1 MKLFYKMISLCQQ
14 SSPHMARHIGKTVL
28 LLLVWCISS
37 MPSFAQNRTIT
48 GTVTDKAQGLPFPG
62 VSVKLKDATTT
73 VVTDEK
79 GNYTISVPSGPAT
92 LSFMYIGYTTQELI
106 VGATVATRN
115 VVLDES
121 NTDLTEVVVI
131 GYGTQKRSDI
141 TSAVVTLD
149 SKEILKSPTSNVT
162 NSLIGKVT
170 GLTAVQTGGQ
180 PGRDAANINIRG
192 ISTYNGSGAI
202 IIVDGVERPEFG
214 NIDPN
219 EIENISILKDAAS
232 TAVYGIRGANG
243 VIVVTTK
250 GGKEGKPRISY
261 SGNYSVQS
269 FTGLPKTLNS
279 YDNAFLINESN
290 RNDGLTET
298 WAADE
303 LQKFKDGSD
312 PLGYPDVNWLDYL
325 TKDSYGQ
332 TQHNINISGGT
343 KVIKYYVSG
352 GYLYQ
357 DGIFKKFYSPFGIN
371 TTPNFNR
378 YNFRSN
384 LEINLSKDL
393 MVGVRLGGRLEKIYT
408 PSGLRSD
415 GFPYN
420 NFEGMISRALQTPN
434 FAFPVTLPDGRI
446 AQNSSVGTNIW
457 NPLAVI
463 SRYGTRN
470 DDNNT
475 IESTF
480 NLNYKMDWLTKGLSF
495 KTTFAYDSYFTSN
508 TERNANWAA
517 YKYDRRTG
525 VISLEADKPRD
536 EPLSTLN
543 SFSGGN
549 IVTEL
554 QSGFNYQRS
563 FGKHNLTGLALF
575 TRRLVSV
582 EGSTARTAPPR
593 AQQGIVNRFGY
604 NYDERYFAE
613 FTSAYNGSENFAP
626 GLRYGFFPAVSAG
639 WNMHKE
645 GFLKDSKTINYLKIR
660 GSYGKVGNDQLDS
673 RFLYLTDYG
682 VTTGG
687 IQFGLPTSLVN
698 YSTVGI
704 LNNLPGNPLVTWE
717 TGIKRNIGFESRLFN
732 NAIKFNVDIFDE
744 KRSDILTQR
753 GSGFTSFGLTYP
765 RLNIGEVYNKGYEVE
780 LDYQATVGQ
789 VNFGINGQVSFSRNE
804 ILNRDEP
811 LYAPEYQK
819 QQGKRVGQFFGFKTA
834 GFYNSAADIAAW
846 PVNQLGA
853 VVPGDLKFVD
863 VNGDGVINNDD
874 RTAIGYSRN
883 PEYIYSFSPRV
894 AWKGFALSVLFQG
907 VANVS
912 SDLILGENNN
922 GSQMYE
928 FMLDRWTPE
937 TAATAT
943 WPTLHSRGVTSPN
956 YSLNDFTLQNAAY
969 LKIRNAE
976 FSWTLPDRWVKAM
989 KLGSLRLFMN
999 GQNLYTWTKF
1009 KMYYDPENI
1018 NTSVTNFSK
1027 QSLYPSSKVYNFG
1040 LNLTL

>member
-1 MKLFYKMISLCQQ
+1 MKLFYKLMSLCQQ
-14 SSPHMARHIGKTVL
+14 SSPPLARHISKAVL
-28 LLLVWCISS
+28 LLIVWGISS
-37 MPSFAQNRTIT
+37 LPSYAQNRTIT
-48 GTVTDKAQGLPFPG
+48 GTVTDRVQGLPVPG
-62 VSVKLKDATTT
+62 VSVKLKDTKTIA
-73 VVTDEK
+73 VTDANGK
-79 GNYTISVPSGPAT
+79 YTINVPAGPVT
-92 LSFMYIGYTTQELI
+92 LIYIYIGYATQELK
-106 VGATVATRN
+106 VEASVATQN
-115 VVLDES
+115 VALSEDDTKL
-121 NTDLTEVVVI
+121 NEVVVI
-131 GYGTQKRSDI
+131 GYGTQKRTDI
-141 TSAVVTLD
+141 TSAIVTID

-162 NSLIGKVT
+162 NSLVGRVT
-170 GLTAVQTGGQ
+170 GLTAVQQGGQ

-192 ISTYNGSGAI
+192 ISTYNNASAI
-202 IIVDGVERPEFG
+202 VVVDGIERPEFG

-219 EIENISILKDAAS
+219 EIESISVLKDAAS

-250 GGKEGKPRISY
+250 GGKEGRPRISY
-261 SGNYSVQS
+261 SGNYSRQS

-279 YDNAFLINESN
+279 YDNARLINEAN

-298 WAADE
+298 WGADE

-312 PLGYPDVNWLDYL
+312 PLGYPDVNWIDYL

-332 TQHNINISGGT
+332 TQHNINVSGGT
-343 KVIKYYVSG
+343 KVIRYYVSA
-352 GYLYQ
+352 GYLNQ
-357 DGIFKKFYSPFGIN
+357 DGIFKQFYSPFGIN

-393 MVGVRLGGRLEKIYT
+393 TVGVRLGGRLEKIYT
-408 PSGLRSD
+408 PSGLRSS
-415 GFPYN
+415 FPYN
-420 NFEGMISRALQTPN
+420 NFEGLISRALQTPN

-463 SRYGTRN
+463 SRFGTRN

-480 NLNYKMDWLTKGLSF
+480 NLNYKLDAITKGLSF

-517 YKYDRRTG
+517 YKYDRKTG
-525 VISLEADKPRD
+525 VVTLESDKPRD
-536 EPLSTLN
+536 EPLSTLIAT
-543 SFSGGN
+543 SGGTIN
-549 IVTEL
+549 TNL

-563 FGKHNLTGLALF
+563 FGKHNLSGLVLF
-575 TRRLVSV
+575 TRQLIKL
-582 EGSTARTAPPR
+582 EGSTAFTSPPK
-593 AQQGIVNRFGY
+593 ASQGVVNRIGY
-604 NYDERYFAE
+604 NYDEKYYAE
-613 FTSAYNGSENFAP
+613 FNASYNGSENFAP
-626 GLRYGFFPAVSAG
+626 GYRYGFFPAVSAG
-639 WNMHKE
+639 WNVHRE
-645 GFLKDSKTINYLKIR
+645 EFLKGNKTLTYLKIR
-660 GSYGKVGNDQLDS
+660 GSYGKSGNDQLDS
-673 RFLYLTDYG
+673 RFLYLTEYA

-698 YSTVGI
+698 YSTVAL
-704 LNNLPGNPLVTWE
+704 LNNLPGNPLITWE
-717 TGIKRNIGFESRLFN
+717 TGTKRNIGFESRWFKDAL
-732 NAIKFNVDIFDE
+732 KFNVDVFDE
-744 KRSDILTQR
+744 TRKDILTTRQ
-753 GSGFTSFGLTYP
+753 SGLLTYGLDYP
-765 RLNIGEVYNKGYEVE
+765 RLNIGEVYNKGYEAE
-780 LDYQATVGQ
+780 LDYQGQ
-789 VNFGINGQVSFSRNE
+789 AGEVSFGMNAQISFSRNK
-804 ILNRDEP
+804 IINKDEP
-811 LYAPEYQK
+811 INGPDQQK
-819 QQGKRVGQFFGFKTA
+819 QQGKRVGQFFGFKTD
-834 GFYNSAADIAAW
+834 GFYKSQEDINNS

-853 VVPGDLKFVD
+853 MIPGDIKFVD

-883 PEYIYSFSPRV
+883 PEYSYSFSPRI

-912 SDLILGENNN
+912 SDLILSENNN
-922 GSQMYE
+922 GQQMYE

-937 TAATAT
+937 TASTAT
-943 WPTLHSRGVTSPN
+943 WPALHSRGTGFVN
-956 YSLNDFTLQNAAY
+956 YNLNDMILQNAAY

-976 FSWTLPDRWVKAM
+976 ISWTVPAKWAKSLR
-989 KLGSLRLFMN
+989 LGSLRLFAN

-1018 NTSVTNFSK
+1018 NLAVNNFSK

-1040 LNLTL
+1040 INLQL

>member
-1 MKLFYKMISLCQQ
+1 MKLFYELKGRYLQIA
-14 SSPHMARHIGKTVL
+14 PHKARQIGRMLIIAVACCFFALNTY
-28 LLLVWCISS
+28 
-37 MPSFAQNRTIT
+37 AQNRTIT
-48 GTVTDKAQGLPFPG
+48 GTVTDKGQGLPIPG
-62 VSVKLKDATTT
+62 VSVKIKESQT
-73 VVTDEK
+73 VVITNGDGK
-79 GNYTISVPSGPAT
+79 YSISAPAGPVT
-92 LSFMYIGYTTQELI
+92 LIFAYIGFTQQEITVTGTTQ
-106 VGATVATRN
+106 N
-115 VVLDES
+115 VTMAEAK
-121 NTDLTEVVVI
+121 TDLEEVVVVA
-131 GYGTQKRSDI
+131 YGTQKRSDI

-162 NSLIGKVT
+162 NSLVGKVT
-170 GLTAVQTGGQ
+170 GLTAVQQGGQ

-192 ISTYNGSGAI
+192 ISTYNSSGAI
-202 IIVDGVERPEFG
+202 IVVDGVERPDFG

-250 GGKEGKPRISY
+250 GGKEGRPRVSY
-261 SGNYSVQS
+261 SGNYSLQS

-279 YDNAFLINESN
+279 YDNAFLINEAN

-298 WAADE
+298 WGQDE
-303 LQKFKDGSD
+303 LQKFKDHSD

-325 TKDSYGQ
+325 TKDYYGQ
-332 TQHNINISGGT
+332 TQHNINVSGGT
-343 KVIKYYVSG
+343 KVIKYYVSA

-384 LEINLSKDL
+384 LDINLSKDL
-393 MVGVRLGGRLEKIYT
+393 TVGIRLGGRLERIYT

-446 AQNSSVGTNIW
+446 AQNSAVGTNVW

-480 NLNYKMDWLTKGLSF
+480 NVNYKMDWLTKGLSF

-525 VISLEADKPRD
+525 VITLEADKPRD
-536 EPLSTLN
+536 EPLGALS

-549 IVTEL
+549 IVFEL

-563 FGKHNLTGLALF
+563 FNKHNVTALALF
-575 TRRLVSV
+575 TRRLVNV
-582 EGSTARTAPPR
+582 EGGTARTSPPR
-593 AQQGIVNRFGY
+593 AAQGLVNRLGY
-604 NYDERYFAE
+604 NYDEKYYAE

-626 GLRYGFFPAVSAG
+626 GLRYGFFPAVSIG
-639 WNMHKE
+639 WNMHRE
-645 GFLKDSKTINYLKIR
+645 NFLKDNKIINFLKIR

-673 RFLYLTDYG
+673 RFLYLTDYA

-698 YSTVGI
+698 YSTVDV
-704 LNNLPGNPLVTWE
+704 LNGLPGNPLVTWE

-732 NAIKFNVDIFDE
+732 SSLKFNVDLFDE
-744 KRSDILTQR
+744 TRKDILTQR
-753 GSGFTSFGLTYP
+753 GSGFTMFGLTYP

-780 LDYQATVGQ
+780 LDYERKIGNVSVGLNAQ
-789 VNFGINGQVSFSRNE
+789 MSFSRNR
-804 ILNRDEP
+804 IVNRDEP

-819 QQGKRVGQFFGFKTA
+819 QQGKRVGQYFGFKTA
-834 GFYNSAADIAAW
+834 GFYTSQADINAW

-863 VNGDGVINNDD
+863 INGDGVINNDD

-894 AWKGFALSVLFQG
+894 SWKGFSLSILFQG

-912 SDLILGENNN
+912 SDLILSENNN

-928 FMLDRWTPE
+928 FMLDRWTPA

-943 WPTLHSRGVTSPN
+943 WPALHSRGVTSPN

-976 FSWTLPDRWVKAM
+976 FSWTVPDRWVKA
-989 KLGSLRLFMN
+989 LRLNGLRLFLN

-1027 QSLYPSSKVYNFG
+1027 QSLYPSSKVYNIG
-1040 LNLTL
+1040 LNLSL

>member
-1 MKLFYKMISLCQQ
+1 MKLFYELKSRYLQIA
-14 SSPHMARHIGKTVL
+14 PHKARHMGRTLFLAIACCFFALST
-28 LLLVWCISS
+28 C
-37 MPSFAQNRTIT
+37 AQNRTIT
-48 GTVTDKAQGLPFPG
+48 GTVTDKGQGLPIPG
-62 VSVKLKDATTT
+62 VSVKIKGSQT
-73 VVTDEK
+73 VVITNGDGK
-79 GNYTISVPSGPAT
+79 YSISAPAGPVT
-92 LSFMYIGYTTQELI
+92 LIFAYIGFTQQEI
-106 VGATVATRN
+106 TVNGSAQN
-115 VVLDES
+115 VSLAEAK
-121 NTDLTEVVVI
+121 TDLEEVVVVA
-131 GYGTQKRSDI
+131 YGTQKRSDI

-162 NSLIGKVT
+162 NSLVGKVT
-170 GLTAVQTGGQ
+170 GLTAVQQGGQ

-192 ISTYNGSGAI
+192 ISTYNSSGAI
-202 IIVDGVERPEFG
+202 IIVDGVERPDFG

-250 GGKEGKPRISY
+250 SGKEGKPRVSY
-261 SGNYSVQS
+261 SGNYSLQS

-279 YDNAFLINESN
+279 YDNAYLINEAN

-298 WAADE
+298 WGQDE
-303 LQKFKDGSD
+303 LQKFKDHSD

-325 TKDSYGQ
+325 TKDYYGQ
-332 TQHNINISGGT
+332 TQHNVNVSGGT
-343 KVIKYYVSG
+343 KVIKYYVSA

-384 LEINLSKDL
+384 LDINLSKDL
-393 MVGVRLGGRLEKIYT
+393 TVGIRLGGRLERIYT

-446 AQNSSVGTNIW
+446 AQNSAVGTNVW

-480 NLNYKMDWLTKGLSF
+480 NVNYKMDWLTKGLSF

-525 VISLEADKPRD
+525 VITLEADKPRD
-536 EPLSTLN
+536 EPLGALS

-549 IVTEL
+549 IVFEL

-563 FGKHNLTGLALF
+563 FNKHNVTALALF
-575 TRRLVSV
+575 TRRLVNV
-582 EGSTARTAPPR
+582 EGSTARTSPPR
-593 AQQGIVNRFGY
+593 AAQGLVNRFGY
-604 NYDERYFAE
+604 NYDEKYYAE

-639 WNMHKE
+639 WNMHRE
-645 GFLKDSKTINYLKIR
+645 NFLKDSKIINFLKIR

-673 RFLYLTDYG
+673 RFLYLTDYA
-682 VTTGG
+682 VTSGG

-698 YSTVGI
+698 YSTVDV
-704 LNNLPGNPLVTWE
+704 LNGLPGNPFVTWE

-732 NAIKFNVDIFDE
+732 SSLKFNVDLFDE
-744 KRSDILTQR
+744 TRSDILTQR
-753 GSGFTSFGLTYP
+753 GSGFTMFGLTYP

-780 LDYQATVGQ
+780 LDYERKIGSVSVGLNAQ
-789 VNFGINGQVSFSRNE
+789 MSFSRNK
-804 ILNRDEP
+804 IVNRDEP

-819 QQGKRVGQFFGFKTA
+819 QQGKRVGQYFGFKTA
-834 GFYNSAADIAAW
+834 GFYTSQADINAW

-863 VNGDGVINNDD
+863 INGDGVINNDD
-874 RTAIGYSRN
+874 RTSIGYSRN
-883 PEYIYSFSPRV
+883 PEYIYSFSPCV
-894 AWKGFALSVLFQG
+894 SWKGFSLSILFQG

-912 SDLILGENNN
+912 SDLILSENNN

-928 FMLDRWTPE
+928 FMLDRWTPA

-943 WPTLHSRGVTSPN
+943 WPALHSRGVTSPN

-976 FSWTLPDRWVKAM
+976 FSWTVPDRWVKA
-989 KLGSLRLFMN
+989 LRLNGLRLFLN

-1018 NTSVTNFSK
+1018 NTAVSNFSK
-1027 QSLYPSSKVYNFG
+1027 QSLYPSSKVYNIG
-1040 LNLTL
+1040 LNLSL